1 MFDAE
6 DAGFNLIGGRIVTP
20 QGIIDGTVEVEAG
33 HIVAVRAGHRAGGSG
48 LDMGADYLIPG
59 IIDLHT
65 DHIER
70 HVFPRS
76 GVMWNYLNALMAHD
90 GVVVSGGTTTVFDSL
105 CVGESIKQPERS
117 TMLAPLVAAL
127 EKGQKENLFRADHL
141 LHLRCEICDPDTVAL
156 TEALIQSPLARVVSV
171 MDHTPGDRQSPD
183 AERWL
188 VHMARELGLNL
199 PEARERMTELLDRSA
214 RVGVQVR
221 AHVVARAHAAG
232 LPILSHDDR
241 TAEQVDQAHAE
252 GISVSEFPTTMQA
265 ALRARALG
273 VATIMGAPNLLRGGS
288 QSGNVALR
296 EVLQAD
302 LCDALC
308 SDYVPRSLLDAAF
321 MIGEDDTLPQD
332 LTKAVAMV
340 SEVPAQMAGLTD
352 RGRIAPELRADLVR
366 VRRIGTHNHVV
377 AVWRQGRRVL

>member
-1 MFDAE
+1 MFDA
-6 DAGFNLIGGRIVTP
+6 DVTGFSLLSGRIVTP
-20 QGIIDGTVEVEAG
+20 QGVVDGTVEVEAG
-33 HIVAVRAGHRAGGSG
+33 RIAAVRARRSARGG
-48 LDMGADYLIPG
+48 LDLGTDYLIPG
-59 IIDLHT
+59 IVDLHT
-65 DHIER
+65 DHVER
-70 HVFPRS
+70 HVFPRT
-76 GVMWNYLNALMAHD
+76 GVMWNYLNALVAHD

-127 EKGQKENLFRADHL
+127 EHGQKEGLFRADHL
-141 LHLRCEICDPDTVAL
+141 LHLRCEICDPDTMAL
-156 TEALIQSPLARVVSV
+156 TEALIASPLARVVSV

-188 VHMARELGLNL
+188 VHMARDMGLDL
-199 PEARERMTELLDRSA
+199 SAARERMTELLERSA
-214 RVGVQVR
+214 RVGVEVR

-241 TAEQVDQAHAE
+241 TAAQVEQAHAE
-252 GISVSEFPTTMQA
+252 GIAVSEFPTTMEA
-265 ALRARALG
+265 ALQAKALG
-273 VATIMGAPNLLRGGS
+273 VATVMGAPNLVRGGS

-296 EVLQAD
+296 EVLMAD

-321 MIGEDDTLPQD
+321 MIADDDSLPQD
-332 LTKAVAMV
+332 LIRAVAMV
-340 SEVPAQMAGLTD
+340 SDAPARMAGLSD
-352 RGRIAPELRADLVR
+352 RGRIETGLRADLVR

-377 AVWRQGRRVL
+377 AVWREGRRVL

>member
-1 MFDAE
+1 MFDADE
-6 DAGFNLIGGRIVTP
+6 AGFNLVSGLIMTP
-20 QGIIDGTVEVEAG
+20 QGLIDGTVEVEAG
-33 HIVAVRAGHRAGGSG
+33 RIVAVRAGRLSGGSG
-48 LDMGADYLIPG
+48 LDFGTDYLIPG
-59 IIDLHT
+59 IVDLHT

-70 HVFPRS
+70 HVFPRM

-127 EKGQKENLFRADHL
+127 EQGQKENLFRADHL
-141 LHLRCEICDPDTVAL
+141 LHLRCEICDPDTMAL

-183 AERWL
+183 AQRWL
-188 VHMARELGLNL
+188 VHMARELGLDL

-232 LPILSHDDR
+232 MPILSHDDR

-265 ALRARALG
+265 AMRALW
-273 VATIMGAPNLLRGGS
+273 VW
-288 QSGNVALR
+288 
-296 EVLQAD
+296 
-302 LCDALC
+302 
-308 SDYVPRSLLDAAF
+308 PRSWARPTCCGGGRNRAMWRFARCCRLTCVTRFALTMCRAACW
-321 MIGEDDTLPQD
+321 MRPLQSVTMTACHKI
-332 LTKAVAMV
+332 
-340 SEVPAQMAGLTD
+340 
-352 RGRIAPELRADLVR
+352 
-366 VRRIGTHNHVV
+366 
-377 AVWRQGRRVL
+377 

>member
-1 MFDAE
+1 MFDADE
-6 DAGFNLIGGRIVTP
+6 AGFNLVSGLIMTP
-20 QGIIDGTVEVEAG
+20 QGLIDGTVEVEAG
-33 HIVAVRAGHRAGGSG
+33 RIVAVRAGRLSGGSG
-48 LDMGADYLIPG
+48 LDFGTDYLIPG
-59 IIDLHT
+59 IVDLHT

-70 HVFPRS
+70 HVFPRM

-127 EKGQKENLFRADHL
+127 EQGQKENLFRADHL
-141 LHLRCEICDPDTVAL
+141 LHLRCEICDPDTMAL

-183 AERWL
+183 AQRWL
-188 VHMARELGLNL
+188 VHMARELGLDL

-265 ALRARALG
+265 AMRARALG

-321 MIGEDDTLPQD
+321 TIGDDDSLPQD

-340 SEVPAQMAGLTD
+340 SDVPAQMAGLTD
-352 RGRIAPELRADLVR
+352 RGRIAPGLRADLVR

-377 AVWRQGRRVL
+377 AVWRQGQRVL